1 MASSKES
8 LESLIQI
15 LQRLS
20 DQGVLEPGQ
29 KEATVRAIRRLRHGC
44 SIGDLKEVRKAV
56 GELAREFVRLL

>member
-29 KEATVRAIRRLRHGC
+29 KEATVRAIRRLRQC